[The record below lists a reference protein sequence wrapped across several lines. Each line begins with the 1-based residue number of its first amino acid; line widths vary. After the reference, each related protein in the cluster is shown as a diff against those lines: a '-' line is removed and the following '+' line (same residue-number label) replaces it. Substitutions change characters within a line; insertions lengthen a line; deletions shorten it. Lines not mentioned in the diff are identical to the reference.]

1 MCVQLECESGFVSQ
15 ECGTLLGR
23 ICIACPLGRT
33 WCFPP
38 VQATAS
44 LIHEVPLGFV
54 CHFWSPKMLEAKY
67 MQAPPS
73 FKLHRAYVC
82 LSYSYGHHGQGHLA
96 IFSAGGVDTVG
107 TWGLQ
112 PLAEA
117 GIVSWAPVAYLQST
131 ILWRGGKA
139 DWSRLEQIGAD
150 WSRWNCMSMCWYVL
164 LIMRCLYALLICCD
178 SLTSFSMFLH
188 VSPRRLDLNR
198 PPCFGGCF
206 CLRWIVTLYN
216 LTHIVG
222 SVDASVQQDLPLSLQ
237 VIYYVIVALWLS
249 SLIRVLCTR
258 PVCSTVVVLCFS
270 KFYPK
275 TLRIF
280 SRHMH
285 DIIIYIRVYYIH
297 TNTHRHTHTHI
308 QIIYIYIIII

>member
-1 MCVQLECESGFVSQ
+1 M
-15 ECGTLLGR
+15 
-23 ICIACPLGRT
+23 
-33 WCFPP
+33 
-38 VQATAS
+38 
-44 LIHEVPLGFV
+44 
-54 CHFWSPKMLEAKY
+54 
-67 MQAPPS
+67 
-73 FKLHRAYVC
+73 
-82 LSYSYGHHGQGHLA
+82 
-96 IFSAGGVDTVG
+96 
-107 TWGLQ
+107 
-112 PLAEA
+112 
-117 GIVSWAPVAYLQST
+117 
-131 ILWRGGKA
+131 
-139 DWSRLEQIGAD
+139 EQIRAD
-150 WSRWNCMSMCWYVL
+150 ETACQCVDMCF
-164 LIMRCLYALLICCD
+164 LYALLICCD

-188 VSPRRLDLNR
+188 VSPRRLVLNR

-285 DIIIYIRVYYIH
+285 DIIICIRVYYIH
-297 TNTHRHTHTHI
+297 TNAHRHTHI
-308 QIIYIYIIII
+308 SKLYIYNYV

>member
-1 MCVQLECESGFVSQ
+1 MPILFLWSPWSGPLGNFLCRRSRY
-15 ECGTLLGR
+15 CWNLGLAAPGWGRYRLLGTGG
-23 ICIACPLGRT
+23 I
-33 WCFPP
+33 
-38 VQATAS
+38 
-44 LIHEVPLGFV
+44 
-54 CHFWSPKMLEAKY
+54 
-67 MQAPPS
+67 
-73 FKLHRAYVC
+73 
-82 LSYSYGHHGQGHLA
+82 LA
-96 IFSAGGVDTVG
+96 INH
-107 TWGLQ
+107 L
-112 PLAEA
+112 
-117 GIVSWAPVAYLQST
+117 VA
-131 ILWRGGKA
+131 WRQ
-139 DWSRLEQIGAD
+139 SRLEQIGAD
-150 WSRWNCMSMCWYVL
+150 ETACQCVDMC
-164 LIMRCLYALLICCD
+164 CLYALLICCD

-285 DIIIYIRVYYIH
+285 DICIRVYYCILYYIH
-297 TNTHRHTHTHI
+297 TNTHRHTHI
-308 QIIYIYIIII
+308 SKLYI

>member
-1 MCVQLECESGFVSQ
+1 MPILFLWSPWSGPLGNFLCRRSRY
-15 ECGTLLGR
+15 CWNLGLAAPGWGRYRLLGTGG
-23 ICIACPLGRT
+23 I
-33 WCFPP
+33 
-38 VQATAS
+38 
-44 LIHEVPLGFV
+44 
-54 CHFWSPKMLEAKY
+54 
-67 MQAPPS
+67 
-73 FKLHRAYVC
+73 
-82 LSYSYGHHGQGHLA
+82 LA
-96 IFSAGGVDTVG
+96 INH
-107 TWGLQ
+107 L
-112 PLAEA
+112 
-117 GIVSWAPVAYLQST
+117 VA
-131 ILWRGGKA
+131 WRQ
-139 DWSRLEQIGAD
+139 SRLEQIGAD
-150 WSRWNCMSMCWYVL
+150 WSRLKLHVNCMLICVAYNAL

-308 QIIYIYIIII
+308 QIIYILLLYNI